1 MIKKILFYGIAIVL
15 GLMIWMT
22 SYYGFYMSHIQGLI
36 QGSIESKD
44 YDKVSKAFLPF
55 YNEEQIEVSV
65 NTDKFA
71 PIQVYEAMIGEKVEV
86 TVDEQKQMA
95 NRYERAYVIYL
106 DDITFD
112 LDGISNDQG
121 YINHTKIRLY
131 NDEVYYDYFFNEPNT
146 AKDPNEEGVKRYYV
160 NAAKEL
166 QFVELDITEKI
177 IKDNLNGALDG
188 FEIFDAKGVS
198 VAPKYTFEKELNF
211 DTDFFKLG
219 AELESAYDLYLEK
232 PNDNE
237 SAKAYKEFYQKWYEK
252 YTANEN
258 YGIAYTQ
265 RELKPMSV
273 YLKTGGV
280 IAGYIV
286 IVAILGY
293 LLLRKPKN
301 PRYSAPKERKVQTE
315 APKQNFT
322 YKDVEDAK
330 ALIEN
335 NDVIEEVKEDT
346 TVLEE
351 KASEDKKED

>member
-44 YDKVSKAFLPF
+44 YDKISKAFLPF
-55 YNEEQIEVSV
+55 YNEEQFTITVD
-65 NTDKFA
+65 TDKFA
-71 PIQVYEAMIGEKVEV
+71 PVQIYEAMIGEKVEI
-86 TVDEQKQMA
+86 TIDEKKQMV
-95 NRYERAYVIYL
+95 NRYERAFVFYV
-106 DDITFD
+106 DDIIFD

-146 AKDPNEEGVKRYYV
+146 AKNPNEEGVKRYYV

-166 QFVELDITEKI
+166 GFVELDITEKI
-177 IKDNLNGALDG
+177 ITEKLNGALDG
-188 FEIFDAKGVS
+188 FELFDAKGNS
-198 VAPKYTFEKELNF
+198 VAPKYTFEKDLTF

-219 AELESAYDLYLEK
+219 SELEAAYDRYLDK

-237 SAKAYKEFYQKWYEK
+237 SAQAYKEFYEKWYER

-265 RELKPMSV
+265 KELKPMSV

-280 IAGYIV
+280 IAGYLV
-286 IVAILGY
+286 IVAILAF

-301 PRYSAPKERKVQTE
+301 PRYSAPKERKVKTE

-330 ALIEN
+330 ALIEDTSN
-335 NDVIEEVKEDT
+335 VVEEVKDETPT
-346 TVLEE
+346 TEE
-351 KASEDKKED
+351 STEENKEN